1 MCHEADNHFPVKLS
15 FLDLDIP
22 DEDVELNTPDKE
34 ADLDIPDKDEK
45 NHANSCKKVLGQRR
59 M

>member
-1 MCHEADNHFPVKLS
+1 MKLS

-34 ADLDIPDKDEK
+34 ADLDTPDKDEK
-45 NHANSCKKVLGQRR
+45 IHANSWKKVLGQRR